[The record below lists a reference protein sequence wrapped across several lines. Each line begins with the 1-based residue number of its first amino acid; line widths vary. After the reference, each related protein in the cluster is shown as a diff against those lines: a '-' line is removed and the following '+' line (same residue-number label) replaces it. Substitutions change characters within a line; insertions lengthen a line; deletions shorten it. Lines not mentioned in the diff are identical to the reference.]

1 MNEFK
6 LITRGVIA
14 ETLGQPVQRVGHI
27 LATRRHIAPI
37 ARVGVA
43 NLYNK
48 DAIRLVKIEI
58 ERIESRPRKVRLEI
72 DRIESRQRKP
82 ASV

>member
-1 MNEFK
+1 MVEFQ

-14 ETLGQPVQRVGHI
+14 EALNQPVQRVGHV

-37 ARVGVA
+37 AKVGVA

-48 DAIRLVKIEI
+48 DAIRLVRIEI
-58 ERIESRPRKVRLEI
+58 DRIESRPRKT
-72 DRIESRQRKP
+72 SN
-82 ASV
+82 S